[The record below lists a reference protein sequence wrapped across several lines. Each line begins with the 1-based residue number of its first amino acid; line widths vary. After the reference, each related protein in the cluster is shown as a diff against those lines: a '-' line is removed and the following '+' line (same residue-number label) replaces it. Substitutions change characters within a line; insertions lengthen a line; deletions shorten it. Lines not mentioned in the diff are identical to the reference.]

1 MFKPFKAFNRCPPF
15 KTIERIVQLV
25 AVETCENGLNVLN
38 GLNI

>member
-25 AVETCENGLNVLN
+25 TIETSVNVLN